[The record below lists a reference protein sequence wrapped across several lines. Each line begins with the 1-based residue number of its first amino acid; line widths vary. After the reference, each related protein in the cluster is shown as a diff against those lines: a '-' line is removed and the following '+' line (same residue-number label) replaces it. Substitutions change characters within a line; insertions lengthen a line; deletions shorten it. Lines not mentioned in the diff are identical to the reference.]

1 MASRQQHVHLQV
13 DAALIAQL
21 RTGYAEVAQ
30 HKLAN
35 VQLDRVEERH
45 ALLRAATTPAT
56 PPPHSTPL
64 P

>member
-45 ALLRAATTPAT
+45 ALLPASDTPAT